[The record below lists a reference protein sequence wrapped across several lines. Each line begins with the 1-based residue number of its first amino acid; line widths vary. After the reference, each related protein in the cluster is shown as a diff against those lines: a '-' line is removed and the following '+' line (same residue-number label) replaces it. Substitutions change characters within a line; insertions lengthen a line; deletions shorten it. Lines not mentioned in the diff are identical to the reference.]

1 MPEEAEDLIGGRYLL
16 AEPASQGVLGRIWR
30 GRDQLL
36 DREVAVMEISLRPR
50 PGDRADLVEDIL
62 REVRA
67 AARRRG
73 PGEIAVLDVAEQ
85 ADALWVVTQ
94 PGDGEPLDAEL
105 TRTAAPSGDAAPSRD
120 AAPVPSARAPRTAPP
135 APGPADRRAGSLV
148 TALRA
153 NTALTVGVVTGIVM
167 VLALLLVVALFPSHP
182 KPASPPGRPMITPTA
197 PSGRELP

>member
-16 AEPASQGVLGRIWR
+16 AEPVAQGALGRIWR
-30 GRDQLL
+30 GHDQLL
-36 DREVAVMEISLRPR
+36 DREVAVMEISLLPR
-50 PGDRADLVEDIL
+50 PGGRADLAEDIL
-62 REVRA
+62 HEVRE

-85 ADALWVVTQ
+85 AEALWVVTQ

-105 TRTAAPSGDAAPSRD
+105 TRTAAPSRD
-120 AAPVPSARAPRTAPP
+120 AEPVPGPRAPRTAPP
-135 APGPADRRAGSLV
+135 AHGPGARGAGSLA

-153 NTALTVGVVTGIVM
+153 NTALTVGLVTGIVM

-182 KPASPPGRPMITPTA
+182 KPTSPPGRPTVTPTA